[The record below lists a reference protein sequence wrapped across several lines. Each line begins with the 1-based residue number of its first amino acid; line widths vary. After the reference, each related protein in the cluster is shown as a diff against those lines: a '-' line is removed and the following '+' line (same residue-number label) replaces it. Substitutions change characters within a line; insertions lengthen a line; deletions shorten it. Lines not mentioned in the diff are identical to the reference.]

1 MNRSEF
7 TSLPLSLALGLLW
20 DAAQDADRITTAR
33 YLEDAEAPKPAR
45 PPRFDSAIYR
55 RDGITWAS
63 EYDAE
68 GLRYWRDK
76 NAAGAENGGE
86 YAEKNAKAAK
96 ALGYFLEW
104 REQNPSAI
112 WTGERNRE
120 QVTAKAPMAKPE
132 VYPRTGAPRA
142 AAPAATGG
150 GGFSDADYGSDGDDG
165 DIPFVRN
172 VTNEAKERWWK

>member
-7 TSLPLSLALGLLW
+7 CSLPPSVALGLIW
-20 DAAQDADRITTAR
+20 DQCNLDASLG
-33 YLEDAEAPKPAR
+33 YVEAPKPAR

-104 REQNPSAI
+104 REQNPTAI

-120 QVTAKAPMAKPE
+120 QVTARAPMAKPE

-150 GGFSDADYGSDGDDG
+150 GGFSDADYGSDGDD
-165 DIPFVRN
+165 IPFALN
-172 VTNEAKERWWK
+172 VSGEDRERWWRP